1 MAARKTPILLRR
13 APLSG
18 GIMALHRY
26 TRKTIWGREVL
37 DAGFD
42 GKQDVT
48 ADFDA
53 LVCELL
59 LDPAPKIVEQL
70 DGAARGMELTAGERE
85 EISAFRKALIEIV
98 ERHNAGP
105 HVRRSPYDPM
115 SEAA

>member
-1 MAARKTPILLRR
+1 MATRKTPILLRR
-13 APLSG
+13 APVSG
-18 GIMALHRY
+18 GIVALHRY
-26 TRKTIWGREVL
+26 TRKTIRGRDVL

-59 LDPAPKIVEQL
+59 LNPAPKIIEQL
-70 DGAARGMELTAGERE
+70 DGAARGMELTDGERE
-85 EISAFRKALIEIV
+85 EVRAFREALCVIV

-105 HVRRSPYDPM
+105 HVRRSPYDPL